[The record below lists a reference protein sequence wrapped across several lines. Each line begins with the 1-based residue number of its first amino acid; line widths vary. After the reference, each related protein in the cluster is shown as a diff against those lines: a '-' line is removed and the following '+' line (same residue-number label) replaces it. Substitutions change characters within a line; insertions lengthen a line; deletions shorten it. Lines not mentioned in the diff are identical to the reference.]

1 MAPKSVMDIQL
12 NRRKRK
18 AESGDL
24 TPQPPLLCIA
34 HARSE
39 GEGEC
44 RNSAPSPF
52 LKEGVRVWSMAFC
65 FLLSAFWLMGCSSSN
80 NTPTTAYKVQSVSEG
95 DVTVGEPAPTFVIT
109 APDGTEINSADLK
122 GKVVI
127 LNFWATWCGPCR
139 LEMPEF
145 EAAYQDQREKGLD
158 VFAVEIRA
166 SGNMEESSQ
175 FLQEVGVTFPN
186 IRDEDALLEG
196 AFIKRPA
203 WPTTIIIDREGI
215 VHHVQVGPITVE
227 VIAEKMNEL
236 GF

>member
-1 MAPKSVMDIQL
+1 MWA
-12 NRRKRK
+12 
-18 AESGDL
+18 
-24 TPQPPLLCIA
+24 
-34 HARSE
+34 
-39 GEGEC
+39 
-44 RNSAPSPF
+44 
-52 LKEGVRVWSMAFC
+52 MAFC
-65 FLLSAFWLMGCSSSN
+65 FLLSAFWLFGCSTPSD
-80 NTPTTAYKVQSVSEG
+80 TPTTAYKVQTVSEG
-95 DVTVGEPAPTFVIT
+95 EVMVGQAAPTFVIA

-166 SGNMEESSQ
+166 SGTPEESTQ

-186 IRDEDALLEG
+186 IRDENALLENS
-196 AFIKRPA
+196 FIKRPA
-203 WPTTIIIDREGI
+203 WPTTIIIDREGM
-215 VHHVQVGPITVE
+215 VHHVQVGPITAE
-227 VIAEKMNEL
+227 VIAEQMDEL